1 MSVFSIDGVTYPGVL
16 VPSLK
21 RSFEILDG
29 ENAGRVKT
37 GTMKRDIIGT
47 YYNYSMEL
55 DTSESSIAEYD
66 ALYEVLSAPVDSHIL
81 VVPYA
86 QATLMFEAYVTNG
99 DDDLISMENKRNKWE
114 GLSVNFI
121 AMSPK
126 RRPS

>member
-1 MSVFSIDGVTYPGVL
+1 MAVFSIDSVEYPGVL

-37 GTMKRDIIGT
+37 GTMVRDVIGT

-66 ALYEVLSAPVDSHIL
+66 ALYEVLSAPVDSHL
-81 VVPYA
+81 LTVPYA
-86 QATLMFEAYVTNG
+86 QATLLFEAYVTSGEDN
-99 DDDLISMENKRNKWE
+99 LISMENERNKWE
-114 GLSVNFI
+114 GLSINFI

-126 RRPS
+126 RRPA